1 MKKIYYGMLTALF
14 STLVLAAEVIIR
26 PQCVTFWYQPELPK
40 SLRK

>member
-14 STLVLAAEVIIR
+14 STLVVAAGIIVK
-26 PQCVTFWYQPELPK
+26 PMCWGWWYQPELPK